1 MKITIP
7 VSIGE
12 LIDKITILEIKS
24 LLTNNEYIERE
35 LNELYKL
42 RSTITQYILDCEIEL
57 KKVNEILW
65 KIEDKIRQKE
75 KNKEFDEEFIE
86 LARSVYINNDKRS
99 EIKKQIN
106 ERTNSEYRE
115 IKFYE
120 KYAIMSLNL

>member
-7 VSIGE
+7 ISVGE

-24 LLTNNEYIERE
+24 LLVNNEYIERE

-42 RSTITQYILDCEIEL
+42 RSTITQYILDCEIKL

-75 KNKEFDEEFIE
+75 KNEEFDEEFIE

-115 IKFYE
+115 VKFYE
-120 KYAIMSLNL
+120 KYAIMSSNL

>member
-1 MKITIP
+1 MKIMIP
-7 VSIGE
+7 VSVGE

-24 LLTNNEYIERE
+24 LFTNDNYVSKE
-35 LNELYKL
+35 LNELNQIK
-42 RSTITQYILDCEIEL
+42 STLTQYTLDYEVQL

-115 IKFYE
+115 VKFYE

>member
-1 MKITIP
+1 MKIIIP
-7 VSIGE
+7 VSAGE

-24 LLTNNEYIERE
+24 LFTNDEYVSKE
-35 LNELYKL
+35 LNQLNQIKSAL
-42 RSTITQYILDCEIEL
+42 TQYILEYEVKL
-57 KKVNEILW
+57 KKINEKLW
-65 KIEDKIRQKE
+65 KIENKIRQKE
-75 KNKEFDEEFIE
+75 KNEEFDEEFIE

-115 IKFYE
+115 VKFYE

>member
-7 VSIGE
+7 ISVGE

-24 LLTNNEYIERE
+24 LLVNNEYIERE

-42 RSTITQYILDCEIEL
+42 RSTITQYILDCEIKL
-57 KKVNEILW
+57 KKVNEKLW
-65 KIEDKIRQKE
+65 KIENKIRQKE
-75 KNKEFDEEFIE
+75 KNEEFDEEFIE

-115 IKFYE
+115 VKFYE